1 MSNIKKIKGVADMYP
16 PESTTF
22 AHLEETARRVFG
34 RYGYLEVRIPIMEQT
49 PLFARSIGEE
59 TDVVQKEMYTFD
71 DRKGRSLTLRP
82 EATAGLMR
90 AYIENKLYSPG
101 SVHKMFTFG
110 PMFRYERPQ
119 KGRMR
124 QFHQLDVEMVGPTE
138 PQADAELV
146 LMLSTYLRE
155 LGMRQLTFEINSLG
169 CRECRPRHREAL
181 DAFFAG
187 LERFEELC
195 DDCKRRAKTNPLRVL
210 DCKVERC
217 RELTKDAPSIEDCLC
232 DGCAA
237 SYKEIQGIL
246 DGAGVQY
253 VKNDRLVRG
262 LDYYVGLTFEVTS
275 TDIGAQT
282 AVAGGG
288 RYDGLVKQLG
298 GPDVAATG
306 FAIGM
311 ERLSML
317 VAGKGAPVPDFYVA
331 VLDEGAP
338 SVALGLAQELRQ
350 AGLAGETGFS
360 SGSMKSRMR
369 AADKSGA
376 RWCLILGGAELEGG
390 TVTVKD
396 MQSGEQTTLPRH
408 EAVARLVGG

>member
-1 MSNIKKIKGVADMYP
+1 MSTIQKIKGVADMFP

-34 RYGYLEVRIPIMEQT
+34 RYGYQEVRLPIMEQT

-59 TDVVQKEMYTFD
+59 TDVVQKEMYTFP

-82 EATAGLMR
+82 EATAGMMR

-101 SVHKMFTFG
+101 SVHKLFTFG

-119 KGRMR
+119 KGRLR
-124 QFHQLDVEMVGPTE
+124 QFHQLDVEMIGPTE

-146 LMLSTYLRE
+146 LMLSTYLRD

-169 CRECRPRHREAL
+169 CRECRPNHRAAL
-181 DAFFAG
+181 DAFFKN
-187 LERFEELC
+187 LEGFDQLC

-217 RELTKDAPSIEDCLC
+217 RELSKNAPSIEDHLC
-232 DGCAA
+232 QVCAT
-237 SYKEIQGIL
+237 SYTEIQAIL
-246 DGAGVQY
+246 SEAGVEY

-288 RYDGLVKQLG
+288 RYDGLIKQLG
-298 GPDVAATG
+298 GADVAATG

-311 ERLSML
+311 ERLALL
-317 VAGKGAPVPDFYVA
+317 VAGKGAPVPDFFIA
-331 VLDEGAP
+331 VLDESAP
-338 SVALGLAQELRQ
+338 SQALALAQELRQ
-350 AGLAGETGFS
+350 AGLTGETGFA

-369 AADKSGA
+369 AANKSGA
-376 RWCLILGGAELEGG
+376 RHCLILGGSEIADG
-390 TVTVKD
+390 TVTVRE
-396 MQSGEQTTLPRH
+396 MHSGEQVTMPRI
-408 EAVARLVGG
+408 EALALLKKA